1 MTQANE
7 AAKRRKE
14 LEALGKLPHDRRFD
28 DRIKRESR
36 NCLLLIAALSAVV
49 YAVGIN
55 YYYKTQAK
63 AHESEILAKSEMSQK
78 EIKQL
83 NISKAIGGKSD
94 GTR

>member
-1 MTQANE
+1 MTLANE

-14 LEALGKLPHDRRFD
+14 LERLGKLPHDTSFD
-28 DRIKRESR
+28 DRVKKESR

-49 YAVGIN
+49 YAIGIN

-63 AHESEILAKSEMSQK
+63 AHASEILAKSEMSQK

-83 NISKAIGGKSD
+83 NISRAIGEKPNG
-94 GTR
+94 R

>member
-28 DRIKRESR
+28 DRVKKESR

-49 YAVGIN
+49 YAIGIN
-55 YYYKTQAK
+55 YYYKTQAT
-63 AHESEILAKSEMSQK
+63 AHQAEILAKSEMSQK

-83 NISKAIGGKSD
+83 NISRAIGEKPNG
-94 GTR
+94 R